1 MVFHGR
7 EARLPKNSLRAKVAG
22 RLCSVFKFLAAPL
35 NRGRILNEN
44 KGAIMANSS
53 AYVAYLAAAHA
64 QKSLSAII
72 TLLGQQEKLEISGP
86 ALAHVLRDVL
96 FDVDGA
102 VDELEHLK

>member
-1 MVFHGR
+1 
-7 EARLPKNSLRAKVAG
+7 
-22 RLCSVFKFLAAPL
+22 
-35 NRGRILNEN
+35 
-44 KGAIMANSS
+44 MANSS